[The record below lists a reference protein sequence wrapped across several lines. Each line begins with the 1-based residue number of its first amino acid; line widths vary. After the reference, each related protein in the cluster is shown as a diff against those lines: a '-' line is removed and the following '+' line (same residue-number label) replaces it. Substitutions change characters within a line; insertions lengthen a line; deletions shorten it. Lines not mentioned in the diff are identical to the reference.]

1 MKTAISLPDDLF
13 EAADA
18 LARKQGLTRSRLFAT
33 AVADYVARHRSSRVT
48 ERLNEVYSTEDNSL
62 DEAWQAEQDRMLR
75 RSEW

>member
-1 MKTAISLPDDLF
+1 M
-13 EAADA
+13 
-18 LARKQGLTRSRLFAT
+18 TRSGLFAT
-33 AVADYVARHRSSRVT
+33 AVADYVARHLSSRVT

>member
-1 MKTAISLPDDLF
+1 MKTAVSLPDDLF
-13 EAADA
+13 QAADT
-18 LARKQGLTRSRLFAT
+18 LARKLGMTRSGLFAT
-33 AVADYVARHRSSRVT
+33 AVADYIARHRGSRVT